1 MQTTRKIV
9 IPTDFSVKSLSH
21 IVHILEQ
28 STEDDRLEIVL
39 LHGVYPSDSITE
51 LLFSSP
57 SSLLASLQTP
67 EFKDSCNLIKN
78 KFQSRIKA
86 LYADV
91 LPNCSSSYLANYLEA
106 NAIEEVYIPM
116 NYKMNFQSKRSFDV
130 RSLLQRGTVPVRE
143 LNLPDPENFQITR
156 SGNMAD
162 LFFARA
168 DAS

>member
-28 STEDDRLEIVL
+28 SSEEERLEIIL
-39 LHGVYPSDSITE
+39 LHGVYPSDSISE
-51 LLFSSP
+51 LLFTST

-67 EFKDSCNLIKN
+67 EFVNSCNLIKN

-86 LYADV
+86 MYADV
-91 LPNCSSSYLANYLEA
+91 LPNNSRAYLANYLEA

-116 NYKMNFQSKRSFDV
+116 NYTMNFQSKRSFDI
-130 RSLLQRGTVPVRE
+130 RSLLQKGTVPVRE
-143 LNLPDPENFQITR
+143 LHLADPEKFQLTR